1 MLFPFLWAI
10 NEKYLVFL
18 HSKNFPQ
25 SDMNLLSGHPSL
37 IFFPLGDTKLEQ
49 LLPTKCL
56 RGLLLPA
63 HVALLHPWTPRWSG
77 GLCAFLIVILRCRA
91 TWILAREKQR
101 PGVKSVSALEIWK
114 AATWSSLH
122 ISTQHS
128 CLNIV
133 LHKNSQFI
141 LAALQGLFSAWM
153 PRSLFLSI
161 VSGWC
166 PGIKDTYH
174 LKRQNCL
181 QRKYFPLTG
190 TLWER

>member
-1 MLFPFLWAI
+1 MFYLTKSWNILFPFLCDI

-18 HSKNFPQ
+18 HSKSFPEVTWAY
-25 SDMNLLSGHPSL
+25 SMAACPWF
-37 IFFPLGDTKLEQ
+37 FFPRRYQIWAIVTHNVFGGV
-49 LLPTKCL
+49 CC
-56 RGLLLPA
+56 
-63 HVALLHPWTPRWSG
+63 PRTFGRSPSVNTMLKWWS
-77 GLCAFLIVILRCRA
+77 LCRSHCYSCA
-91 TWILAREKQR
+91 TWILEQGKQG

-133 LHKNSQFI
+133 LHKNSKFI
-141 LAALQGLFSAWM
+141 LAALQGPFSAWM

-181 QRKYFPLTG
+181 
-190 TLWER
+190 